1 MLLSSPHARGPDRG
15 GGAGSRAR
23 LRGDVV
29 DDVAAH
35 RVRFADVPEDK
46 IDSQRTNHRVIA
58 FGCGRTDVLSAE
70 PEDRWSSLRARAAF
84 EMSCDTSAVEITLIS
99 DSVYGATGCD
109 KKIVYKETSGGI
121 RVDSNQ

>member
-1 MLLSSPHARGPDRG
+1 M
-15 GGAGSRAR
+15 
-23 LRGDVV
+23 RGDVV

>member
-1 MLLSSPHARGPDRG
+1 MRGVRTGAVAMVAVLGCVATLSTTWRPIA
-15 GGAGSRAR
+15 AGS
-23 LRGDVV
+23 LMC
-29 DDVAAH
+29 
-35 RVRFADVPEDK
+35 PEDK

-58 FGCGRTDVLSAE
+58 FGCGRTDVLTAE